1 MPTTASLPPTA
12 DDSVMAVF
20 DTHSSERVFAGVV
33 ATVRVDEVQM
43 PGGDVAR
50 REVVEHDLAVAVVAV
65 DDLDR
70 VILIE
75 QYRHPLG
82 HRLWELPAGLMDVAE
97 EPALLAV
104 QRELGEETGLA
115 AARWDLLV
123 DLAVSP
129 GFTTEAVR
137 VFLARQLSEVGRQ
150 GAIQHE
156 EADLRMVRVPLAEA
170 VAAVL
175 DGRIVNASAVAGIL
189 AADRALSG
197 AHPLRPAG
205 EPWTSGPAIESAD
218 RPDLTPDPHW

>member
-1 MPTTASLPPTA
+1 
-12 DDSVMAVF
+12 MAVF
-20 DTHSSERVFAGVV
+20 DVRSSQRVFTGAV
-33 ATVRVDEVQM
+33 ASVRVDEVEM

-65 DDLDR
+65 DDLDQ
-70 VILIE
+70 VVLIE

-104 QRELGEETGLA
+104 QRELAEETGLA
-115 AARWDLLV
+115 AARWELLV
-123 DLAVSP
+123 DVAVSP

-137 VFLARQLSEVGRQ
+137 VFLARQLAEVGRQ
-150 GAIQHE
+150 GEIQHE
-156 EADLRMVRVPLAEA
+156 EADLRMARVPLAEA

-189 AADRALSG
+189 AADRALAG
-197 AHPLRPAG
+197 GHPLRSAD

-218 RPDLTPDPHW
+218 RPDLTADPHW

>member
-1 MPTTASLPPTA
+1 
-12 DDSVMAVF
+12 MAVF
-20 DTHSSERVFAGVV
+20 DVRSSQRVFTGAV
-33 ATVRVDEVQM
+33 ASVRVDEVEM

-65 DDLDR
+65 DDLDQ
-70 VILIE
+70 VVLIE

-104 QRELGEETGLA
+104 QRELAEETGLA
-115 AARWDLLV
+115 AARWELLV
-123 DLAVSP
+123 DVAVSP

-137 VFLARQLSEVGRQ
+137 VFLARQLAEVGRQ
-150 GAIQHE
+150 GEIQHE
-156 EADLRMVRVPLAEA
+156 EADLRMARVPLAEA

-189 AADRALSG
+189 AADRALAG
-197 AHPLRPAG
+197 DHPLRSAD
-205 EPWTSGPAIESAD
+205 EPWTSGPAIESAY
-218 RPDLTPDPHW
+218 RPDLTADPHW